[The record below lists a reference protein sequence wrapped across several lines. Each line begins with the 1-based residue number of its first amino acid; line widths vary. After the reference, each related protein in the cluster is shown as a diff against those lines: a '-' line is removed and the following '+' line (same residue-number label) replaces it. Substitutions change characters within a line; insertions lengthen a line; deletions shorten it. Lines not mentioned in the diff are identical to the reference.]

1 MSVYTLVNRLQLEQ
15 FLIPYGLGKVTG
27 FEGIKDGI
35 ENTNYFVTTTQ
46 GRFVL
51 TLFESLAAGDLPLF
65 MDLLTHLG
73 NSEIPCPSPLPGRQA
88 NPLRV
93 LNDKPAALFKR
104 LAGAAIASPSILH
117 CRQIG
122 LHLARLH
129 RSSQDYVFPVKN
141 SRGLEWCQT
150 VFAEI
155 GPSLSPS
162 DQALI
167 NDELHIQCQNR
178 TVRLPRGVI
187 HADLFRDNA
196 LFVDGQLSGLLDFY
210 NASTDT
216 LLLDIAI
223 TANDWCC
230 DNGVVNPEKFTALI
244 SAYETLRPL
253 EALERRHWPLMLRA
267 AALRFW
273 LSRLQHRLQP
283 RPGEITQQKDPLV
296 FRDLLEQ
303 HRGQMSAIPPRPA
316 ARLSCFRPAAGS
328 RRQTDSGGSEYDTDC
343 TASS

>member
-1 MSVYTLVNRLQLEQ
+1 MSVYTPVNRLQLEQ
-15 FLIPYGLGKVTG
+15 FFSTYSLGEVTG

-51 TLFESLAAGDLPLF
+51 TLFESLTADDLPPF
-65 MDLLTHLG
+65 MELMTHLG
-73 NSEIPCPSPLPGRQA
+73 SSEIACPAPLPGRQP
-88 NPLRV
+88 NPLRI
-93 LNDKPAALFKR
+93 LNNKPAALFNR
-104 LAGAAIASPSILH
+104 LAGAAVASPSIAH

-129 RSSQDYVFPVKN
+129 CATQDYVFPIRN
-141 SRGLEWCQT
+141 SRGLNWCRS

-155 GPSLSPS
+155 GASLCPA
-162 DQALI
+162 DRALI
-167 NDELHIQCQNR
+167 DDELRIQFQNSADL
-178 TVRLPRGVI
+178 LPRGVI
-187 HADLFRDNA
+187 HADLFRDNV
-196 LFVDGQLSGLLDFY
+196 LFVDGRLSGLLDFY
-210 NASTDT
+210 SACTDT

-230 DNGVVNPEKFTALI
+230 DNGIVNPEKITNLL

-253 EALERRHWPLMLRA
+253 EPQERRHWPLMLRA

-273 LSRLQHRLQP
+273 LSRLHHRLHP
-283 RPGEITQQKDPLV
+283 RPGEITQQKDPLI
-296 FRDLLEQ
+296 FRHILEQ
-303 HRGQMSAIPPRPA
+303 HRRQTSVISPRPA
-316 ARLSCFRPAAGS
+316 AWPSCFRPAADT
-328 RRQTDSGGSEYDTDC
+328 RRRTDSDDLECGTDC